1 LGTVYKGLVRMGG
14 SFDCADVF
22 GGVRLHRAETT
33 TQKEKEMKLQ
43 KAAEIA
49 KQYNL
54 DWISEVGRLIDLH
67 RGQLFPDPE
76 VALEEIAELLRE
88 IIQLYAELGVDSN
101 NWREITIK
109 EYEAHEE
116 RKRGKDEMEN

>member
-1 LGTVYKGLVRMGG
+1 
-14 SFDCADVF
+14 
-22 GGVRLHRAETT
+22 
-33 TQKEKEMKLQ
+33 MKLQ
-43 KAAEIA
+43 KATEIA

-67 RGQLFPDPE
+67 REQLFPDPE

-88 IIQLYAELGVDSN
+88 IIQLYTELGVDSHS
-101 NWREITIK
+101 WREITIE

-116 RKRGKDEMEN
+116 RKGGKDEVEN